1 MRYINL
7 RLLTYLLTYLLTGN
21 VRAASY
27 LLQVRVVC
35 RSHCG
40 VTELTISVVIYVPR
54 DHNRLTYW
62 AHFGSRLGYWNFG
75 RRGIWWNG

>member
-40 VTELTISVVIYVPR
+40 GTELPISVVIYVPR
-54 DHNRLTYW
+54 DHNRLTY
-62 AHFGSRLGYWNFG
+62 
-75 RRGIWWNG
+75 